1 MARFFST
8 VVMCFGQ
15 LLLVSGRMMV
25 NGHGRLE
32 ASIAAAVEDAEHY
45 DGGVMLARVNALS
58 AELIEVSS

>member
-1 MARFFST
+1 
-8 VVMCFGQ
+8 
-15 LLLVSGRMMV
+15 MV